1 MMSDIFDNL
10 DLSAKYTIV
19 VVFTVLPAAFVFA
32 RVRNHRRLTW
42 LIAGLALLA
51 VLLVCALFAIA
62 ASAGGLI
69 KS

>member
-1 MMSDIFDNL
+1 MMLEIFDNL

-19 VVFTVLPAAFVFA
+19 VVFTVLLAAFVFA

-51 VLLVCALFAIA
+51 VLLVSALFAIG
-62 ASAGGLI
+62 ASVGGLI

>member
-1 MMSDIFDNL
+1 
-10 DLSAKYTIV
+10 
-19 VVFTVLPAAFVFA
+19 VLLAAFVFA

-51 VLLVCALFAIA
+51 VLLVCALFAIG
-62 ASAGGLI
+62 ASVGGLI